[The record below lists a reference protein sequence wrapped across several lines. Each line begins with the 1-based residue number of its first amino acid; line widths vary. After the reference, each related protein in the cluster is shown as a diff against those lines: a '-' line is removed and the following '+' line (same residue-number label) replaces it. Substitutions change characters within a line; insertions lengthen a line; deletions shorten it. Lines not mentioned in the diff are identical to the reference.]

1 MNVLEKFRY
10 KQDDPSQLNIKINE
24 NLKIGSNS
32 NNNNLKRLLSN
43 SVKVSPEIFPKIS
56 KAIENVFQKL
66 QIDNNFSF
74 FVTANHFEIQATCS
88 AMPLSDT
95 AEIIL
100 TSKLIELLNQDELE
114 SVIAHEIAH
123 FYYQHN
129 LYPNPS
135 NSKSRLEL
143 LNLMYFSRAC

>member
-74 FVTANHFEIQATCS
+74 FVTANHFEIHTQCDATVRYS
-88 AMPLSDT
+88 
-95 AEIIL
+95 
-100 TSKLIELLNQDELE
+100 
-114 SVIAHEIAH
+114 
-123 FYYQHN
+123 
-129 LYPNPS
+129 
-135 NSKSRLEL
+135 
-143 LNLMYFSRAC
+143 